1 MSSIQREFD
10 EFYVNGEG
18 NIVCLL
24 ELTLAALCR
33 LKRAQKRTTEVREVI
48 WPQPVETE

>member
-1 MSSIQREFD
+1 MSSMQQEFD

-24 ELTLAALCR
+24 ELTPAALCG
-33 LKRAQKRTTEVREVI
+33 LQRAQKRTTEVREVI
-48 WPQPVETE
+48 WPQPVDTK